1 MMSILLIIGCL
12 LGILVLAALVV
23 GIVMIMQSG
32 ERDSVSTAREDWIN
46 QGREED
52 QEGGYGSPVELSEWQ

>member
-32 ERDSVSTAREDWIN
+32 ERDSVSAAREDWIS
-46 QGREED
+46 RRSEED
-52 QEGGYGSPVELSEWQ
+52 EAGW